1 MIGYWCLI
9 LSGLA
14 FCVNGVEMGDTT
26 LLQKTVEHLVNYTA
40 LEAFDELNLNEIG
53 NAVASDAHFNYARL
67 SKESEC
73 CCITDHELHRYS

>member
-14 FCVNGVEMGDTT
+14 FFVNGIKLGDAT

-40 LEAFDELNLNEIG
+40 LEALDELNLNKIG
-53 NAVASDAHFNYARL
+53 SRIASDAHLNYT
-67 SKESEC
+67 SQQGE
-73 CCITDHELHRYS
+73 